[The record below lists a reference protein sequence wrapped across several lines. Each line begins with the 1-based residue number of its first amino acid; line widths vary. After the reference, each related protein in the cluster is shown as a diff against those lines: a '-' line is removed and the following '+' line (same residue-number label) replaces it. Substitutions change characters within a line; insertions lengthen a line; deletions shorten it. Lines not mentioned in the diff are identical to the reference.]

1 MVGVILAGETAY
13 MAGVP
18 IPGKQDQK
26 PELWVLA
33 GADGKKLQVLTLDSP
48 PVYDGLSA
56 AGGRLYV
63 ATEDGRLACYG
74 AK

>member
-1 MVGVILAGETAY
+1 

-18 IPGKQDQK
+18 TAENASQK

-33 GADGKKLQVLTLDSP
+33 GADGRKLQVLPLDAR

-56 AGGRLYV
+56 AGDRLYL
-63 ATEDGRLACYG
+63 ATDDGQLFCYD